1 VALKDLVLNPN
12 RLRLLLLPK
21 PTFDIRSS
29 RLSDTVRPVAERS
42 DPAEVL
48 RLALDGLKS
57 VLKTDVAL
65 RVVAQMERMSLLLA
79 SRVCLAR
86 LRSPPRRRTRGGATE
101 RAGSVGRIGVGSTE
115 RERSGA
121 SSRRGGG
128 RRGRLGGSVV
138 GHDGAG
144 GRVRES
150 VERKATSGTD
160 AKARL
165 LGGEAWSRS
174 SSAYSEPSA
183 AGGRDRR
190 RSRGGRGRD
199 VAHLRGSASR
209 NRVWLDSRALSG
221 GRLERISVGVR
232 RKTRS
237 GGGGS
242 RAG

>member
-86 LRSPPRRRTRGGATE
+86 LRSPPRR
-101 RAGSVGRIGVGSTE
+101 
-115 RERSGA
+115 
-121 SSRRGGG
+121 
-128 RRGRLGGSVV
+128 
-138 GHDGAG
+138 
-144 GRVRES
+144 
-150 VERKATSGTD
+150 
-160 AKARL
+160 
-165 LGGEAWSRS
+165 
-174 SSAYSEPSA
+174 
-183 AGGRDRR
+183 
-190 RSRGGRGRD
+190 
-199 VAHLRGSASR
+199 
-209 NRVWLDSRALSG
+209 
-221 GRLERISVGVR
+221 
-232 RKTRS
+232 
-237 GGGGS
+237 
-242 RAG
+242 